1 MQLNVTDRD
10 IGSSGEVVVSIT
22 NYEDIFEIVD
32 GDEIRVKDSLLLEY
46 EDNSQYVINVVA
58 TDMGTP
64 PL

>member
-46 EDNSQYVINVVA
+46 EDNPQYVINVVA